1 MRFRSAAAAALAAGA
16 CALASPALAGVY
28 TDDLAKCIVAK
39 ATPKDQRDLVFWV
52 FTAISQH
59 PTIKAYTT
67 LTAAQREESGRTA
80 GLLMQ
85 RLLTEDCRK
94 EAVTA
99 LKYEGISALESSFS
113 LLGQVAMRGL
123 FSDPEV
129 DKNMASLG
137 SALDEAR
144 FEALFKEAGIQVGK

>member
-1 MRFRSAAAAALAAGA
+1 MRLRSAAATALAACA
-16 CALASPALAGVY
+16 CALGSPALAGVY
-28 TDDLAKCIVAK
+28 TDDLSKCIVAK
-39 ATPKDQRDLVFWV
+39 ASAKDQQDLVFWV
-52 FTAISQH
+52 FTAIAQH

-67 LTAAQREESGRTA
+67 LTDAQRDAAGRTA

-85 RLLTEDCRK
+85 RLLTEDCHK

-123 FSDPEV
+123 FSDPQV

-137 SALDEAR
+137 GALDEAK
-144 FEALFKEAGIQVGK
+144 FNALFKEAGISVGK